1 MQLKQGTLLQGGK
14 YKIEGVLGQGGFGIT
29 YVAKDTRLGRKVC
42 VKEFFM
48 KEYCNREIDTSY
60 VSVASEGAREQVEKY
75 RAKFIKEARLISSMN
90 NPHIITIFD
99 VFEENG
105 SAYYT
110 MEYLVGGSLKTLVE
124 QNGTLS
130 ESAALKY
137 ISEIADALAYLHKQK
152 VMHLDVKPSNIMLNS
167 RGEAVLIDFGIS
179 KRYDHTGGQTSST
192 PVGISKG
199 YAPMEQY
206 NLSGVSIFSPETDIY
221 SLGATLYYLV
231 IGIAPKEANVINEDG
246 LGELPKHINKKVRQ
260 TITHAMQPR
269 RKDRPSSIEGFMGE
283 LALPIEIVD
292 VQSAKNKAV
301 TRSSN
306 NKSKE
311 VYMNSIHY
319 YMMWAT
325 YPILWAFYNK
335 REANS
340 FKYWQLCA
348 NPVLWLLVILPFLML
363 IFKGKVSET
372 LFLPTLYGCLALLP
386 IGAITFAMLLNKE
399 IKRLSLKK
407 IHYILDVILAVV
419 TFAFSNIISSILF
432 NIILPAIVGINY
444 LADREFSKV
453 AYRATFRCLAIANT
467 ICASLFSLFVF
478 CIFVAV
484 FVFGFD
490 S

>member
-1 MQLKQGTLLQGGK
+1 
-14 YKIEGVLGQGGFGIT
+14 
-29 YVAKDTRLGRKVC
+29 
-42 VKEFFM
+42 
-48 KEYCNREIDTSY
+48 
-60 VSVASEGAREQVEKY
+60 
-75 RAKFIKEARLISSMN
+75 
-90 NPHIITIFD
+90 
-99 VFEENG
+99 
-105 SAYYT
+105 
-110 MEYLVGGSLKTLVE
+110 
-124 QNGTLS
+124 
-130 ESAALKY
+130 
-137 ISEIADALAYLHKQK
+137 
-152 VMHLDVKPSNIMLNS
+152 
-167 RGEAVLIDFGIS
+167 
-179 KRYDHTGGQTSST
+179 
-192 PVGISKG
+192 
-199 YAPMEQY
+199 
-206 NLSGVSIFSPETDIY
+206 
-221 SLGATLYYLV
+221 
-231 IGIAPKEANVINEDG
+231 
-246 LGELPKHINKKVRQ
+246 
-260 TITHAMQPR
+260 
-269 RKDRPSSIEGFMGE
+269 
-283 LALPIEIVD
+283 
-292 VQSAKNKAV
+292 
-301 TRSSN
+301 
-306 NKSKE
+306 
-311 VYMNSIHY
+311 
-319 YMMWAT
+319 MMWAT